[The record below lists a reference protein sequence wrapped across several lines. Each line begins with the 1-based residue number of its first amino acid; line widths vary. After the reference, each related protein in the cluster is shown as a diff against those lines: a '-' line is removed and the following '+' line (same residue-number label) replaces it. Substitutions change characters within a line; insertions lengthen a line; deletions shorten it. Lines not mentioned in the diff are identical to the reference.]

1 MINRSAILVRPRQP
15 YLDWAASLGDAD
27 LLPKADD
34 ERTVYLVPIFE
45 DDEQADEVLD
55 RCAET
60 IFENELFGWHTEAA
74 DWPEDRSLEVFLEWF
89 EVEMNSVV
97 EDLSA
102 VPIRDEE

>member
-27 LLPKADD
+27 LLPDADD

-45 DDEQADEVLD
+45 DDEQAEEVVS
-55 RCAET
+55 RCYES
-60 IFENELFGWHTEAA
+60 IFENELFGWHTEPD
-74 DWPEDRSLEVFLEWF
+74 DWPQERSLDTFYEWF